1 MIDTIEFQNRIERQ
15 FDGYCRTVLKNSLK
29 SLLVERRRRVSRE
42 IVLEPVEI
50 DRLYSKS
57 DVSETRLIHAHQL
70 DQWTSVLLD
79 DLIAEA
85 IYNLDDEQRTIIL
98 LYYFLG
104 RSDYQIADE
113 MDMVRRTVSR
123 RRMKALYAL
132 KDYLNKEESNEQQT
146 EY

>member
-42 IVLEPVEI
+42 IVLELVEI
-50 DRLYSKS
+50 DRLYSKY

-85 IYNLDDEQRTIIL
+85 IYSLDDEQRTIIL

-104 RSDYQIADE
+104 HSDYQIADE

-132 KDYLNKEESNEQQT
+132 KDYLNKEKSNEQ
-146 EY
+146 

>member
-50 DRLYSKS
+50 DRLYSKY

-85 IYNLDDEQRTIIL
+85 IYSLDDEQRTIIL

-104 RSDYQIADE
+104 HSDYQIADE

-132 KDYLNKEESNEQQT
+132 KDYLNKEKSNEQ
-146 EY
+146 

>member
-57 DVSETRLIHAHQL
+57 GVSETRLIHAHQL
-70 DQWTSVLLD
+70 DQRISVLLD

-85 IYNLDDEQRTIIL
+85 IYSLDDEQRTIIL

-132 KDYLNKEESNEQQT
+132 KDYLNKEKSNEQ
-146 EY
+146 